1 MSYIE
6 NSKQYTGKDLAN
18 TFFIPMLTGES
29 AKDLAIRVLYNMP
42 VPTVVTT
49 WTSKPGIMHKFT
61 SKGWVG
67 GQSAEKKDMEIPM
80 TRIKAENAYSAAEYF
95 SMVYEKVSAITSM
108 NMEDLSGTELEK
120 AETELFRKTLQ
131 EEIRATMWLGDTTQ
145 PSLNTFDGL
154 LKPIFKG
161 VGDKSVRSIDFPAGE
176 LKSYTLQNIMGKLL
190 EQAPAAL
197 QHLRSEGHLAFFATS
212 DLSNLFET
220 GLNENGCSTSYTDL
234 KEGIPQLSFRGIPII
249 DLKIG
254 GYTLPSTLPKSF
266 IILTDRRNLVL
277 AVNTADLP
285 GNEVRMWYN
294 PDEME
299 NRQRAVFMAG
309 CGLLSKDLVMV
320 AKTNA

>member
-6 NSKQYTGKDLAN
+6 NSKQYTGTDLAN
-18 TFFIPMLTGES
+18 TFFIPMLTGDS
-29 AKDLAIRVLYNMP
+29 AKDLGIRVLYNMP
-42 VPTVVTT
+42 VPTIVTT
-49 WTSKPGIMHKFT
+49 WTSKPGIMHKFA

-67 GQSAEKKDMEIPM
+67 GQSAEKKDLEIPM

-95 SMVYEKVSAITSM
+95 SMVYEKVAAITSM
-108 NMEDLSGTELEK
+108 HMDDLSGTELEK

-131 EEIRATMWLGDTTQ
+131 EEIRATMWLGDTTRA
-145 PSLNTFDGL
+145 SLNTFDGF

-161 VGDKSVRSIDFPAGE
+161 VGDKSIRSIEFPAVE
-176 LKSYTLQNIMGKLL
+176 LSPSHPQDAMTQLL
-190 EQAPAAL
+190 TQAPATL

-212 DLSNLFET
+212 DLINLYET
-220 GLNENGCSTSYTDL
+220 YLNGTGSSTSYLDL
-234 KEGIPQLSFRGIPII
+234 KEGIPQLTFRGIPVI

-320 AKTNA
+320 AKTKA